1 MSDRVTLRN
10 AFSSEYLRA
19 LKERDEP
26 GALAGDGADRLV
38 LRQSGDR
45 FGLFRPWRSWEAG
58 DAPEV
63 ELGSREEALL
73 FLAAWTVRARTP
85 RYELQA
91 SGTAESGHPD
101 PTGGHPLV
109 REGRVAGRLRT
120 FDPELLLI
128 ANSLAGLAISAETL
142 ALLLEVTGPTRQ
154 REVGE
159 ILGRAVEE
167 PSP

>member
-10 AFSSEYLRA
+10 AFSSQYLQA
-19 LKERDEP
+19 LEERDEP
-26 GALAGDGADRLV
+26 GGLAADGMDRLV

-58 DAPEV
+58 DTPEA
-63 ELGSREEALL
+63 ELGSREDALL
-73 FLAAWTVRARTP
+73 FLAAWTVRARSP

-91 SGTAESGHPD
+91 AGTGEPAGYPV
-101 PTGGHPLV
+101 V
-109 REGRVAGRLRT
+109 REGRVAGRLRA

-159 ILGRAVEE
+159 ILGRTVEE